1 MKISLEWLKEYVEYN
16 DSVDRLQE
24 ILTNIGFPVEQTQQ
38 VGDDW
43 MLDVEITSNRPDCL
57 GHIGLAREVAAA
69 TGANFHLPE
78 VSLAEQGPGVQARTS
93 VVNEAPQYCR
103 RYTARLIDNIKVGPS
118 PDWMRRRLETIGL
131 RSISNVVDITN
142 YVLMEAAQPLH
153 SFDYAHLQEGKIIV
167 RTAKPGEKIETID
180 HTQFELSEDMLVI
193 ADAQKAVAL
202 AGVMGGLA
210 SEVSDNTKTVLLES
224 AHFDPLSIRKTSR
237 TFSQASESSFR
248 FERNVDIEMVEWA
261 SRRAAALL
269 VELAGGEVA
278 PGVIDVWPDQKES
291 AAPNEVRMRLSRLRS
306 LVGIEFKQDYVL
318 GLFEK
323 LQLSPRADGDDII
336 ICSIPSWR
344 GDLIRE
350 VDLIE
355 EVIRIFG
362 YDQVPTESK
371 IHITVTTT
379 DAYQRTLGKVNSTL
393 IGCGFFEA
401 INVSFIEDK
410 YWQPF
415 VEDGFEPVRVRDI
428 TRRSNNA
435 LRPSLLPSLLE
446 TTKRNQDAGNDR
458 CDLYEVAAVYLPGT
472 DEIQSPEPTKLALA
486 TMGDFR
492 ELRGV
497 MEAVI
502 DRLSPQVKL
511 SCRPAPIHWAR
522 RAEGVELLINE
533 QVIGQAGRASEE
545 ITKIFDLNQPLS
557 LAQLDFSYLV
567 ELEGEPRQLQPII
580 RFPGITRDLS
590 LLLDDPV
597 SWAQIE
603 QTILS
608 LGIQDLRELN
618 FVGIYR
624 GQGIPARKK
633 SLTLSMIFRHTQ
645 DTLRHEQADEYQE
658 KIVRALQEKFQAEL
672 RG

>member
-1 MKISLEWLKEYVEYN
+1 MKISLEWLKVYVEYN
-16 DSVDRLQE
+16 DSVERLEE
-24 ILTNIGFPVEQTQQ
+24 ILTNIGFPVEQIKQ

-69 TGANFHLPE
+69 TGAPFHLPQ
-78 VSLAEQGPGVQARTS
+78 VSFPEQGPGVETRTS
-93 VVNEAPQYCR
+93 VTNEAPQLCR
-103 RYTARLIDNIKVGPS
+103 RYTARLIDNIKMGPS

-153 SFDYAHLQEGKIIV
+153 SFDYAHLQEGKIVV
-167 RTAKPGEKIETID
+167 RTARSGETIETID
-180 HTQFELSEDMLVI
+180 HTQFELSADMLVI

-237 TFSQASESSFR
+237 TLSQASESSFR

-278 PGVIDVWPDQKES
+278 PGVIDVWPGQNES
-291 AAPNEVRMRLSRLRS
+291 AAPNEVRMRLSRLHS
-306 LVGIEFKQDYVL
+306 LVGIEFKREDVL
-318 GLFEK
+318 GLFER
-323 LQLSPRADGDDII
+323 LQLKPRVDGDDII
-336 ICSIPSWR
+336 TCTIPSWR

-355 EVIRIFG
+355 EVIRIVG

-371 IHITVTTT
+371 IHITVTNT

-415 VEDGFEPVRVRDI
+415 VENGFEPVRVRDI

-458 CDLYEVAAVYLPGT
+458 CDLYEVAAVYLPST
-472 DEIQSPEPTKLALA
+472 DAKQSPEPTKLALV

-497 MEAVI
+497 LEAVI
-502 DRLSPQVKL
+502 ERLSPEVKL
-511 SCRPAPIHWAR
+511 SCRPGAIPWTR

-545 ITKIFDLNQPLS
+545 ITKIFDLNQTLS
-557 LAQLDFSYLV
+557 LAELDYYYLV
-567 ELEGEPRQLQPII
+567 ELEGKPRQLQPII

-590 LLLDDPV
+590 LLLDDSV

-608 LGIQDLRELN
+608 LGFEDLRELN

-624 GQGIPARKK
+624 GQGIPTGKK
-633 SLTLSMIFRHTQ
+633 SLTLSMIFRRTQ
-645 DTLRHEQADEYQE
+645 ETLRHEQADEYQE
-658 KIVRALQEKFQAEL
+658 KIVGALQEKFQAEL